1 MSINVLLSS
10 WLPVF
15 AWAALIFGIS
25 SIPSLDTGWGLW
37 DFLLRKTAHMVEFG
51 VLTLLV
57 LRAVGRTWPAV
68 RRDRA
73 LAAAALSALL
83 YAVSDEVHQAY
94 VPGRGPSAADVA
106 VDGVGIAG
114 AIGLAHWRRRALS
127 GRAS

>member
-1 MSINVLLSS
+1 MSINALLSS
-10 WLPVF
+10 WLPVL

-25 SIPSLDTGWGLW
+25 SVPSLDTGWGLW
-37 DFLLRKTAHMVEFG
+37 DFLLRKAAHMVEFA

-57 LRAVGRTWPAV
+57 LRGVGRTWPAV

-94 VPGRGPSAADVA
+94 VPGRGPSAVDV
-106 VDGVGIAG
+106 VIDGAG
-114 AIGLAHWRRRALS
+114 VAAAIGFAHWWRRTSA
-127 GRAS
+127 GRLL